1 MPYRHRMVFG
11 ALCVAM
17 LAGCASATE
26 AHPAPEAGGADAS
39 ELQAQRIQSAIADC
53 MKQQGF
59 KYVAWVP
66 EENVSDEFE
75 KSSSGDYEAMRKERS
90 VYGFGVF
97 SLLAHPENKRVIWS
111 ESDSPNFTIKNDT
124 LIDQT
129 LERELNGDPR
139 LVELAATMGDCL
151 KGRGYR
157 VDSLKPVDLDR
168 RGAAEFEAQKRA
180 IALKD
185 DIPEQ
190 DMPEGRYYEPR
201 LPQATAKQYFT
212 REIKAA
218 LDDLE
223 CGRDFYPVYLPR
235 KRAISIQVGDQ
246 FGGGGS

>member
-11 ALCVAM
+11 AFCVAM
-17 LAGCASATE
+17 LTGCASATE
-26 AHPAPEAGGADAS
+26 AHPAPEAGGADAP
-39 ELQAQRIQSAIADC
+39 ERQAQRIQSAIADC
-53 MKQQGF
+53 MKRQGF
-59 KYVAWVP
+59 KCVAWVP

-75 KSSSGDYEAMRKERS
+75 KSSSGDYEAMRK
-90 VYGFGVF
+90 
-97 SLLAHPENKRVIWS
+97 
-111 ESDSPNFTIKNDT
+111 
-124 LIDQT
+124 
-129 LERELNGDPR
+129 ERELNGDPR

-223 CGRDFYPVYLPR
+223 CGRDFYPVYHPR

-246 FGGGGS
+246 FGGGES